1 MNKELYLAFDDADFQ
16 ADFSFVDFPAS
27 YLDSMAQPAAQALAS
42 MKELEQGSIANPD
55 EERMVGHYWL
65 RAPEMAPD
73 DEIAGMIR
81 DTVARVK
88 DLADQVHKGT
98 LQAPAGPFTDLL
110 VIGIGGSALGPQF
123 VGKALGHPDRD
134 KMRVH
139 FFDNTADSKFGPTK
153 LAT

>member
-88 DLADQVHKGT
+88 DLADQVHK
-98 LQAPAGPFTDLL
+98 
-110 VIGIGGSALGPQF
+110 
-123 VGKALGHPDRD
+123 
-134 KMRVH
+134 
-139 FFDNTADSKFGPTK
+139 
-153 LAT
+153 